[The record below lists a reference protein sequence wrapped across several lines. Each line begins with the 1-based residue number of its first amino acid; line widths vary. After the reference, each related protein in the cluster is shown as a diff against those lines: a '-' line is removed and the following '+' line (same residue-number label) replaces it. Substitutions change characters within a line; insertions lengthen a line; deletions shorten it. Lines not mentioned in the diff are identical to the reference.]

1 MVTRGICIRGLPKY
15 IWEAIVGKGLGCKT
29 TIYIQRYRLIARYFI
44 CSSHHLHKEPCCCIT
59 MCCKHTPSIV
69 IWFVRATFSSLHLH
83 PPLAA
88 SDDSCP
94 QHAQQDSNEEEYA
107 SDSALG
113 GRVKGATHQGCI
125 LRKLHLLPGAMM

>member
-1 MVTRGICIRGLPKY
+1 MVTRGISVFEDFPSTSGRQLL
-15 IWEAIVGKGLGCKT
+15 GKDLTAKQP
-29 TIYIQRYRLIARYFI
+29 YIQHYRLIARYFI
-44 CSSHHLHKEPCCCIT
+44 CSSLHLHKEPRCCIT

-107 SDSALG
+107 SDSAQG

-125 LRKLHLLPGAMM
+125 LRKLHLLHGSMM